1 MAISNREILLMAD
14 VVSREKDLDREV
26 IFAAIEA
33 ALSTATRKFH
43 KDEMN
48 ASVIIDRET
57 GDYETFRVW
66 EVVEDDFE
74 ELIGLLLIRV
84 VPF

>member
-1 MAISNREILLMAD
+1 MSNREILLMAD

-43 KDEMN
+43 KDE
-48 ASVIIDRET
+48 
-57 GDYETFRVW
+57 
-66 EVVEDDFE
+66 
-74 ELIGLLLIRV
+74 
-84 VPF
+84 

>member
-26 IFAAIEA
+26 IFSAIEA

-48 ASVIIDRET
+48 ASVVIDRET
-57 GDYETFRVW
+57 GDYDTYRVW
-66 EVVEDDFE
+66 
-74 ELIGLLLIRV
+74 
-84 VPF
+84 